1 MKRTDEPLKS
11 AIDSIFAGTLPLR
24 LGANVNETNPKTNQQ
39 SLQNPLKPQ
48 STLSCLSVSVYLFT
62 PLFVVSMLLGFRL
75 S

>member
-1 MKRTDEPLKS
+1 MKGIKEPLQS
-11 AIDSIFAGTLPLR
+11 ALDSIFVSTLPLR
-24 LGANVNETNPKTNQQ
+24 LGASVNETNPKTNQQ

-48 STLSCLSVSVYLFT
+48 STLSCLSISVYLFT